1 VNLISNIF
9 LSVTNNIFKDFDST
23 EVTRI
28 NIPAYNKME
37 GREGDLAF
45 AVKTQAT
52 LGPILSIMPFD
63 KSSQKIALNRKI

>member
-1 VNLISNIF
+1 
-9 LSVTNNIFKDFDST
+9 
-23 EVTRI
+23 
-28 NIPAYNKME
+28 ME